1 MLDLQKRINK
11 ITKADEPTKV
21 SNFDGKKADELK
33 RLQKMIVSYD
43 TTACA
48 CKTHS
53 IFETRGF
60 PSAYFAI
67 VYLNTV
73 SEWSAYTYLCV
84 CILVHLMLL

>member
-43 TTACA
+43 TTACT

-73 SEWSAYTYLCV
+73 SE
-84 CILVHLMLL
+84 